1 MLINIPNRKT
11 RQTKSCIFFPIW
23 QYSPMNGKEFGE
35 WMDKAGMSLDEA
47 STYFGVS
54 AGTLY
59 KWRSTPGVP
68 ESRAEWVQARMLE
81 YIANQGIS
89 ELPNR
94 VILEPTRDQWR
105 AWGRAA
111 LVSGMLLDDW
121 AVEAL
126 DDAAADDEAAHATG
140 SGDALNPVQSL
151 KVADDGA
158 EYSSKKGAGA

>member
-1 MLINIPNRKT
+1 
-11 RQTKSCIFFPIW
+11 
-23 QYSPMNGKEFGE
+23 MNGKDFAK
-35 WMDKAGMSLDEA
+35 WMDEAGIDLPA
-47 STYFGVS
+47 AAAHFGVS
-54 AGTLY
+54 PQTIY
-59 KWRSTPGVP
+59 NWRSTSGIPA
-68 ESRAEWVQARMLE
+68 SRTEWVQLRMRE

-121 AVEAL
+121 ALEAL

-140 SGDALNPVQSL
+140 SGDPPNPVQSL
-151 KVADDGA
+151 RAADAVVDYTPRKKDTGA
-158 EYSSKKGAGA
+158 

>member
-1 MLINIPNRKT
+1 MH
-11 RQTKSCIFFPIW
+11 
-23 QYSPMNGKEFGE
+23 GKEFSE
-35 WMDKAGMSLDEA
+35 WLDSRGISPAMAAGL
-47 STYFGVS
+47 FGC
-54 AGTLY
+54 AEQNIY
-59 KWRSTPGVP
+59 NWRSTRGVP
-68 ESRAEWVQARMLE
+68 ESKAEWVRKIMAEHDAR
-81 YIANQGIS
+81 QIS

-121 AVEAL
+121 ALEAL

-140 SGDALNPVQSL
+140 SGDPLNPVQSL

-158 EYSSKKGAGA
+158 EYSSKRGAGA